1 MKHETF
7 RRETREPVSGN
18 IFTRALTARTLAYL
32 WRKPIEEVALT
43 LYPNDKALHYVV
55 TRASVAPATT
65 FTTGWAAELVQRIT
79 ADTVE
84 ALSAASG
91 AAECLRYGLVL
102 DWNGGG
108 IISAPGFVA
117 SANNSGFVKEGDP
130 IPVRQLTSGPAQ
142 LSPYKL
148 ATIAALTREMVESSN
163 AEALI
168 SDALIRSSGL
178 ALDAAF
184 FDANP
189 AVANTRPAGIRNGIA
204 TSTAS
209 ANADVFGA
217 FFEDMATLLNA
228 VGPVAGNGP
237 VVLVASIGRI
247 ASASARLGSIKAEG
261 NDATVIPIAS
271 AAVGNDILAI
281 VPKGIVA
288 AMSPDPDVETANA
301 ATLVMDNSAPALPDT
316 TQPEKGMFQT
326 ESLAIKVRWPVSWAL
341 RDSRAVAWLT
351 PAWK

>member
-18 IFTRALTARTLAYL
+18 VCTRALHVRTLAYL
-32 WRKPIEEVALT
+32 LRQPIEEIALA

-55 TRASVAPATT
+55 TRAASAPATT
-65 FTTGWAAELVQRIT
+65 FTTGWAAELVRRIT

-84 ALSAASG
+84 ALGAASG
-91 AAECLRYGLVL
+91 AAECMSHGLVL
-102 DWNGGG
+102 DWNGAGV
-108 IISAPGFVA
+108 ISAPGFVA

-130 IPVRQLTSGPAQ
+130 IPVRQLSSGPAL

-148 ATIAALTREMVESSN
+148 ATIAALTREMAESSN

-168 SDALIRSSGL
+168 SDCLIQSSGL

-184 FDANP
+184 FDANQ

-209 ANADVFGA
+209 VSTDTFGA
-217 FFEDMATLLNA
+217 FFEDMATLLGA

-237 VVLVASIGRI
+237 VVIVGSIGRI
-247 ASASARLGSIKAEG
+247 ASAAARFGSIKADG
-261 NDATVIPIAS
+261 SDAIIIPIAS
-271 AAVGNDILAI
+271 SAVGNDLLAI
-281 VPKGIVA
+281 VPKALVA
-288 AMSPDPDVETANA
+288 AISPDPDVETANT

-316 TQPEKGMFQT
+316 TQPEKSMFQT
-326 ESLAIKVRWPVSWAL
+326 ESLAVKVRWPVSWAL